1 MRDSGATGFFM
12 LPRIDEPLAQD
23 IGAVVLHL
31 RYVRGAETLSD
42 GLQFNLHVRQ
52 QVIRDYDA
60 RLNAP

>member
-1 MRDSGATGFFM
+1 
-12 LPRIDEPLAQD
+12 
-23 IGAVVLHL
+23 VLHL

-60 RLNAP
+60 RLNGP